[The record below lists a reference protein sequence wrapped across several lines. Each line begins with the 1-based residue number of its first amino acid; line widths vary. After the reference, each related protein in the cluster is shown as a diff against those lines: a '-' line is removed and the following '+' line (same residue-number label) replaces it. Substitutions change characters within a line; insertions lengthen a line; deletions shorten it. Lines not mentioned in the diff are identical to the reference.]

1 MATAPTTHP
10 HSSHQADQSPRASRF
25 CRLRRGYYDI
35 IALCLLASLGLSGC
49 SAMGMVGI
57 EEPDVRLMGVDVGS
71 LALDSAELLFDFEI
85 DNPNTRALVLDGVAY
100 RLNLEGE
107 RFLDGRRGERVEIAA
122 GRESRVT
129 LPVTLRYDDLAR
141 ALRSL
146 RREDRP
152 SYELKADF
160 EFDAP
165 LVGTL
170 VVPVTQRGRVPLD
183 RLTGLLGRLFQG

>member
-1 MATAPTTHP
+1 
-10 HSSHQADQSPRASRF
+10 
-25 CRLRRGYYDI
+25 
-35 IALCLLASLGLSGC
+35 
-49 SAMGMVGI
+49 
-57 EEPDVRLMGVDVGS
+57 
-71 LALDSAELLFDFEI
+71 
-85 DNPNTRALVLDGVAY
+85 
-100 RLNLEGE
+100 
-107 RFLDGRRGERVEIAA
+107 
-122 GRESRVT
+122 VT

-165 LVGTL
+165 VVGTL

>member
-1 MATAPTTHP
+1 VAA
-10 HSSHQADQSPRASRF
+10 AVV
-25 CRLRRGYYDI
+25 
-35 IALCLLASLGLSGC
+35 LLLVGLGLSGC
-49 SAMGMVGI
+49 SAIGLAGI

-71 LALDSAELLFDFEI
+71 LGLDSAELLFDFQV
-85 DNPNTRALVLDGVAY
+85 DNPNARSLVLDGVAY
-100 RLNLEGE
+100 RLNVEGE
-107 RFLDGRRGERVEIAA
+107 RLLDGRRGQRLEIAA
-122 GRESRVT
+122 RDQSRVT
-129 LPVTLRYDDLAR
+129 LPVTVRYDDFAR

-146 RREDRP
+146 RGQDRP

-183 RLTGLLGRLFQG
+183 RLAGWVGRILGG